1 MRAPAATASKRKTF
15 SIASKTRSSPI
26 SSRFFVEGTHELGE
40 VVELLGGDARKVV
53 AVLRMNSGDTIEV
66 IDSAAQRF
74 SATLTLAN
82 HRVTAHLDTLS
93 TASEIAGRWRIT
105 LAQALP
111 KGQKM
116 DFVIEKATE
125 LGIAEIFP
133 LFCERTVVDDVGP
146 GKLERWRRLAKT
158 AAQQCGRSTVPEV
171 NDAQSLTGFVPC
183 FKNYDTILFPWELA
197 GPQPLRET
205 LPPLVERAREILI
218 IIGPEGGFS
227 SDEAARAKDAGAH
240 LISLGT
246 RILRTETAALVV
258 LAILNYVS

>member
-1 MRAPAATASKRKTF
+1 MVTGSKRKTF
-15 SIASKTRSSPI
+15 SIASRTRSSPI
-26 SSRFFVEGTHELGE
+26 SSRFFVEGAYKAGE
-40 VVELLGGDARKVV
+40 VVELLGGDARKIVT
-53 AVLRMNSGDTIEV
+53 VLRMNSGDTIEV

-82 HRVTAHLDTLS
+82 HRVTAHLDALCLV
-93 TASEIAGRWRIT
+93 AEAADRWRIT

-158 AAQQCGRSTVPEV
+158 AAQQCGRSTVPV
-171 NDAQSLTGFVPC
+171 LNDAQSLTGFVGC
-183 FKNYDTILFPWELA
+183 FKKYDTVLFAWELA
-197 GPQPLRET
+197 GREPLRET
-205 LPPLVERAREILI
+205 LPPLLEPAREILI
-218 IIGPEGGFS
+218 VIGPEGGFS
-227 SDEAARAKDAGAH
+227 NDEAARAKEAGAH
-240 LISLGT
+240 LISLGP
-246 RILRTETAALVV
+246 RILRTESAAVVV
-258 LAILNYVS
+258 LAILNYLS

>member
-1 MRAPAATASKRKTF
+1 
-15 SIASKTRSSPI
+15 
-26 SSRFFVEGTHELGE
+26 
-40 VVELLGGDARKVV
+40 
-53 AVLRMNSGDTIEV
+53 MNSGDTIEV